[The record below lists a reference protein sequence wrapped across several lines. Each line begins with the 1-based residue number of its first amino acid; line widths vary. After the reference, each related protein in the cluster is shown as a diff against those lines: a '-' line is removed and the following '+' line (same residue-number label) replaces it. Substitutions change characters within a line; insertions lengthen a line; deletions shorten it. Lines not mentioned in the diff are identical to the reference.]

1 MSSGKF
7 GLGKF
12 SAIAIAVAI
21 VGGGL
26 IYAKG
31 WHQFIFEK
39 KLTPIAAAKLI
50 PDEAIMSSFISTDV
64 NNWTKLEKLG
74 LPKLEELFSEPI
86 GEIEGELSEVGI
98 SYQQDIQPWIGDAMI
113 AVIPTTDDANNIED
127 ANPLVII
134 GVEDPLKANN
144 FLKKIQSQI
153 DENIEKT
160 KYKGLEITTHTN
172 SNGNTTYNTLLGNK
186 LVLSNEIDTVKK
198 SIDTYKGEPSLAN
211 TAKTKEIFQQKL
223 KIDNSLAQVYFPH
236 YDRLIASSLQNSG
249 LSEDA
254 IENLQVLESLSF
266 GIGTEDDTIKFQSIA
281 KLDSQLIK
289 QKYTNSSGKIL
300 ATLPEETIIFF
311 SGQGINTFWTEL
323 SELAKQEPNFKT
335 ALDGART
342 STKFVTGLDLD
353 QDIFGWMDGEFAV
366 GIVPNAQPNIP
377 QLNIGLGGAIVLET
391 SDRKTAQN
399 TMDKLENKIQQNLGL
414 VSQKSNVKKTD
425 ITQWPIS
432 NTNLVFSSG
441 WLNKNNLLFT
451 LGSEEITSLYD
462 SGKSSLKTNPKFQAV
477 VKELP
482 KKNLGYFY
490 LDMETIMTEISPL
503 LLQQDPEVDKL
514 ISVFNS
520 ITAIGGTTT
529 ILDKKT
535 SQTDMVILFED

>member
-21 VGGGL
+21 VGGSF
-26 IYAKG
+26 IYSKG

-64 NNWTKLEKLG
+64 NNWTKLEELG

-86 GEIEGELSEVGI
+86 GEIEEELSGVGI

-113 AVIPTTDDANNIED
+113 AIIPTTDSANDIED

-144 FLKKIQSQI
+144 FLKKIQSHL

-160 KYKGLEITTHTN
+160 KYKGVEITTHRN
-172 SNGNTTYNTLLGNK
+172 SNGSTTYNSLLGNK
-186 LVLSNEIDTVKK
+186 LVVSNKIDTVKK
-198 SIDTYKGEPSLAN
+198 SIDTYKGKPSLGS
-211 TAKTKEIFQQKL
+211 TAKTKELFQQKL

-266 GIGTEDDTIKFQSIA
+266 GVGTEGDTIKFQSIA

-289 QKYTNSSGKIL
+289 QQYTNSSGKIL
-300 ATLPEETIIFF
+300 ATLPEDTIIFF
-311 SGQGINTFWTEL
+311 SGQGISTFWTEL
-323 SELAKQEPNFKT
+323 SELANQEPDFKT

-353 QDIFGWMDGEFAV
+353 RDIFGWMDGEFAL
-366 GIVPNAQPNIP
+366 GIVPNTQPNIP

-414 VSQKSNVKKTD
+414 VSQKNNVKKTD

-441 WLNKNNLLFT
+441 WLDKNNLLFT

-462 SGKSSLKTNPKFQAV
+462 SSKSSLKTNPKFQAV
-477 VKELP
+477 EKELP
-482 KKNLGYFY
+482 KKNVGYFY
-490 LDMETIMTEISPL
+490 LDMETIMTEIGPL

-514 ISVFNS
+514 ISVLNS

-529 ILDKKT
+529 IVDKET
-535 SQTDMVILFED
+535 SQTDMVILFKD